1 MDHKPC
7 IIGECPARGSAGQSI
22 ADNYRSAFA
31 KGWQGIMPWTSN
43 GVDRNGNLTAM
54 RPGLE
59 WLVKAHPQLID
70 PAQ

>member
-1 MDHKPC
+1 
-7 IIGECPARGSAGQSI
+7 
-22 ADNYRSAFA
+22 
-31 KGWQGIMPWTSN
+31 MPWTSN

-59 WLVKAHPQLID
+59 WFVKTHPQLID